1 MHRLVNLCQSLL
13 LISSASLNAIFVVN
27 HVTDLMPKNLMS
39 FKIFLQLF
47 LFSITCFS
55 SFLLPPSQLFLDVLL
70 PLFIQSLHSWL
81 RHQHR
86 PSIKNV
92 SFFNLTCCY
101 LFINLLGWTLF
112 IAYKWNCDCCLFTSA
127 AAACDVFVIF
137 LFTLTVFQSH
147 FGHIL
152 MIVLITICK
161 QLTLT
166 VKIQEQD
173 AVENCLSSMV

>member
-1 MHRLVNLCQSLL
+1 MHSHLQVGEALSVFTSDKLCLSECYFCSQSCYWPVAKKPNELR
-13 LISSASLNAIFVVN
+13 
-27 HVTDLMPKNLMS
+27 
-39 FKIFLQLF
+39 LF

-112 IAYKWNCDCCLFTSA
+112 IAYKWNCDCWPVYFCSSCLWRLCYFPFHADCFS
-127 AAACDVFVIF
+127 VS
-137 LFTLTVFQSH
+137 LWPH
-147 FGHIL
+147 FNDSVNNH
-152 MIVLITICK
+152 M
-161 QLTLT
+161 
-166 VKIQEQD
+166 
-173 AVENCLSSMV
+173 